1 MLFEL
6 HNDVTQRIS
15 HCGVLEFVAEEGMI
29 IMPYWV
35 RFKSRISLVLAAI
48 FSHVF
53 FLRRPVMFPKKHV
66 SADLCM
72 LSSCMYR

>member
-35 RFKSRISLVLAAI
+35 CFEIIISLVLAAI

-53 FLRRPVMFPKKHV
+53 CRCPVMFPKKHV
-66 SADLCM
+66 STDLCM
-72 LSSCMYR
+72 LSSRVYR

>member
-53 FLRRPVMFPKKHV
+53 FFETSSHV
-66 SADLCM
+66 SKEACF
-72 LSSCMYR
+72 S